1 MAAKTKQ
8 PAKRKAEP
16 KARSEAPVRRS
27 PRRAPAPKKD
37 GALGGTVAALSAV
50 LFVAAGSFWA
60 WSCSKEAPSPT
71 PAPTLSVARVPTVPP
86 GVEPGVPETEK
97 PVQDAGASDATAE
110 LDPNAPW
117 EGPWIGAK
125 VTTAPVYSAMFRT
138 RENMIGYMRYGTKA
152 PAEDTKP
159 LQKDNCKEGWY
170 RLHPLGYICGRHGT
184 PNLEDARFRAGTTPP
199 DIDAVVPYK
208 YAYNNR
214 NGTPLYRRI
223 PTVEEMETYEPDRK
237 KSAKKSEAKKSEA
250 KSAKSKRRTEADG
263 GVEASVV
270 RAANSASPASSAT
283 ARRTPGLDAALP
295 PLPPLPPAVTAALDA
310 GFMPPPAMDADAGI
324 LDGGEDAS
332 KPWWMRPDAGDEDLT
347 LEHMKEGADE
357 VLAKRMARGFFIAVD
372 KSFRK
377 NGRYWHKTTEGLIAP
392 ADKMSIN
399 SPPKFHGV
407 ELVGDDAPALPVGWT
422 RVRAAK
428 YELSDDGKK
437 LERKG
442 NVDRF
447 AMVPMTGKTM
457 KRGATNYRQAKEGF
471 WLKASQ
477 IGVTDP
483 GPPPADLKSGERWV
497 DVDISTQT
505 LVAFEG
511 DKPVYATMISSGK
524 KGSSKKSD
532 HSTVL
537 GSFRVREKHVSATMD
552 GDGAAPGEGPYSI
565 QDVPYVMYF
574 ERSYAIH
581 GAFWH
586 NNFGTRMSHGCV
598 NLAPLDAKRIFFW
611 SAPFIPRGWHGAW
624 STKDR
629 PGSYVVVHD

>member
-1 MAAKTKQ
+1 MTSEMAAKTKQ
-8 PAKRKAEP
+8 SAKKKAEP
-16 KARSEAPVRRS
+16 KARVQRS

-37 GALGGTVAALSAV
+37 TPHGGTVAALSAV

-60 WSCSKEAPSPT
+60 WSCSKETPSPT
-71 PAPTLSVARVPTVPP
+71 PAPTQSVARFPTVPP
-86 GVEPGVPETEK
+86 GVDPSVPETEE
-97 PVQDAGASDATAE
+97 PVQDAGPSDATAG
-110 LDPNAPW
+110 LDPDAPW
-117 EGPWIGAK
+117 EGAWIGAK
-125 VTTAPVYSAMFRT
+125 VTTAPIYSAMFRT
-138 RENMIGYMRYGTKA
+138 RENMIGYMRYGSKA

-159 LQKDNCKEGWY
+159 LQKDNCKDGWY

-199 DIDAVVPYK
+199 DLAAVVPYK
-208 YAYNNR
+208 YAYNKR

-223 PTVEEMETYEPDRK
+223 PTVEEMEKYEPDRK
-237 KSAKKSEAKKSEA
+237 KPAKKSEA
-250 KSAKSKRRTEADG
+250 KSAKSKRRTGASRADG
-263 GVEASVV
+263 GVEASVAA
-270 RAANSASPASSAT
+270 RAANSATPASSAT
-283 ARRTPGLDAALP
+283 ARIPRLDAALP

-324 LDGGEDAS
+324 LDGGADAS
-332 KPWWMRPDAGDEDLT
+332 KPWWMRTDAGEEDLT
-347 LEHMKEGADE
+347 LEHMTRGADE

-377 NGRYWHKTTEGLIAP
+377 NGRYWHKTTEGLLAP

-422 RVRAAK
+422 RVSAAK

-442 NVDRF
+442 KVARF
-447 AMVPMTGKTM
+447 TLVPMTSKTM
-457 KRGATNYRQAKEGF
+457 KHGSRNYRQTKEGF
-471 WLKASQ
+471 WLKTSQ
-477 IGVTDP
+477 LAVTDP
-483 GPPPADLKSGERWV
+483 GPPPADLKPGERWV
-497 DVDISTQT
+497 DVDISSQT

-524 KGSSKKSD
+524 KGRTKKKD

-537 GSFRVREKHVSATMD
+537 GTFRVREKHVAATMD